1 MLPENM
7 VFLKKDLNTWFR
19 KGDVIEII
27 KRDEKSKL
35 VYVYC
40 KKYKKYMWLMEK
52 DLM

>member
-1 MLPENM
+1 MKHV
-7 VFLKKDLNTWFR
+7 VFLKKDLNIWLK
-19 KGDVIEII
+19 KGDAVVIL
-27 KRDEKSKL
+27 KYDEKSKL